1 MPPKKSANKKKKS
14 LKSRLF
20 NRYLLRKR
28 PGAGFISGTHR
39 IPGEIHEISQSG
51 MLFLTRKTLE
61 VGSVGKVGAQMP
73 NWFFRANAVVR
84 TVVAGKAF
92 GLEFLNM
99 SSLDRQMLRNYCG
112 RLDKATQDSRGK
124 PSSESS
130 NSSAIR
136 VMEKSE
142 S

>member
-1 MPPKKSANKKKKS
+1 MPPKKSANKKQKS

-20 NRYLLRKR
+20 NRYLLKKR

-92 GLEFLNM
+92 GLECLNM
-99 SSLDRQMLRNYCG
+99 SSLDREMLRTYCG
-112 RLDKATQDSRGK
+112 RLDKGSQ
-124 PSSESS
+124 SSSG
-130 NSSAIR
+130 NSSI
-136 VMEKSE
+136 ST
-142 S
+142 SS

>member
-14 LKSRLF
+14 DESRLF

-51 MLFLTRKTLE
+51 MLFLTRKTLK

-84 TVVAGKAF
+84 TAVAGKAF

-112 RLDKATQDSRGK
+112 RLDKGSQ
-124 PSSESS
+124 SSSG
-130 NSSAIR
+130 NSSI
-136 VMEKSE
+136 ST
-142 S
+142 SS